1 MTIVC
6 PRPSESLGCMMRAVM
21 SRVPPGGNGTM
32 NRTGL
37 AGYSCASACDPMPIA
52 QPAIRASPRSRTS
65 AAIML
70 FSFAT
75 DTALVSLHF
84 FVTLFHFGI
93 FRDALATFPL
103 SPNAAFG
110 QVPGDGSRFQASPG
124 EPDVAVRTQQ
134 IESRSRDPHACELS
148 GVVRFVG
155 NHVDAQKV
163 AESQPFSRRRRLP
176 DDDQVVARVVELL
189 EQVFDRAVR
198 LEPEPQPRKTIARAR
213 RAARQARQH
222 SRQRAFPVG
231 NAGLGDGAER
241 QR

>member
-6 PRPSESLGCMMRAVM
+6 PRLSESLGCMMRAVM
-21 SRVPPGGNGTM
+21 SRVPPGGKGTM
-32 NRTGL
+32 NRIGL
-37 AGYSCASACDPMPIA
+37 AGYSCAAACDPMPIA

-75 DTALVSLHF
+75 DTAFFCCEESTGCPASQGVVSLHF

-134 IESRSRDPHACELS
+134 VESRSRDPHACELS

-198 LEPEPQPRKTIARAR
+198 LE
-213 RAARQARQH
+213 
-222 SRQRAFPVG
+222 
-231 NAGLGDGAER
+231 
-241 QR
+241 